1 MNNREARKM
10 ARECAMQLLYEM
22 ESHHEFTRERKERFW
37 ERLPYLRKQDD
48 ESADAAA
55 SAKLPDKAYFDTVVD
70 LVADH
75 LATLDEV
82 LAQASE
88 NWKLDRIGR
97 VDLSILRLAAAEI
110 CYMEDIPSSVSVN
123 EAVELAKK
131 FSGEDSGKF
140 VNGILGN
147 VARNRDVTPS

>member
-1 MNNREARKM
+1 MNKREARKV

-22 ESHHEFTRERKERFW
+22 ESHREFTRERKDRFW
-37 ERLPYLRKQDD
+37 ERLPSLCKQDD
-48 ESADAAA
+48 GQEETHTVG
-55 SAKLPDKAYFDTVVD
+55 KRPDKAYFDTVVD

-75 LATLDEV
+75 LAALDEI

-88 NWKLDRIGR
+88 NWKLERIGR

-110 CYMEDIPSSVSVN
+110 CFMDDIPASVSIN

-140 VNGILGN
+140 VNGLLGN
-147 VARNRDVTPS
+147 VARNRNDARS